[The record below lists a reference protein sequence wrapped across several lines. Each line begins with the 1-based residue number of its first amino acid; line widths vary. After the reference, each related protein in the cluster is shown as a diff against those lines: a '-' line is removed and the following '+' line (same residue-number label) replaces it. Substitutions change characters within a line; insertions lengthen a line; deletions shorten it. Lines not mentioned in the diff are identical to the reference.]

1 MDEKNLKLISMQR
14 GVEILGKLLFDKLQL
29 TEKGDRYVTLFSL
42 DCKELISKALK
53 QVRSEVNDE

>member
-1 MDEKNLKLISMQR
+1 MQR

-53 QVRSEVNDE
+53 QVRSEVDDEFLG